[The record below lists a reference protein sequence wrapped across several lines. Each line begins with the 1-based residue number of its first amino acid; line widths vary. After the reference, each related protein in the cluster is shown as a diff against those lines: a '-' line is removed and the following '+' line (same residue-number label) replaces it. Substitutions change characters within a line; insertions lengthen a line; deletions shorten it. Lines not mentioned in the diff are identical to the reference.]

1 MRRSILIAA
10 SLLAVLSVSAQAAET
25 KSEEL
30 LKARQ
35 GSFQALKLQFMPIV
49 AVAKGESALSPD
61 TAARAAN
68 LAALAKVLPTTFAK
82 GSESLP
88 KSDTKA
94 EAFTKVEFLQGFD
107 TLALEAAKLEAA
119 AKAGDVNGV
128 KAGVG
133 AVGKSCKGCHESF
146 RND

>member
-10 SLLAVLSVSAQAAET
+10 SLLAVLSVAAQAADT
-25 KSEEL
+25 KPEEL

-35 GSFQALKLQFMPIV
+35 GSFQTLKLQFMPIV
-49 AVAKGESALSPD
+49 AVAKGDAALSPD
-61 TAARAAN
+61 TAVRAAN
-68 LAALAKVLPTTFAK
+68 LVALAQILPTTFAK
-82 GSESLP
+82 GSEALP

-107 TLALEAAKLEAA
+107 TLAIEAAKLEVA
-119 AKAGDVNGV
+119 AKAGNVDGV

-133 AVGKSCKGCHESF
+133 AVGKACKACHETF
-146 RND
+146 RNE